1 MGPRYK
7 LPFKRRLRKKT
18 DYRKRLKLLYSGEN
32 RLVIRKSLKHV
43 KAQIVQFN
51 LKGDKIIASA
61 SSQDLKKIG
70 WDYPSGNIPSSYLVG
85 LMIGKKAL
93 KKDIKTAI
101 LDMGTHRNIK
111 GSKVYAA
118 LKGALDAG
126 LKVPHSPDILP
137 SEERIKGKHIID
149 YVQNLKKESEKE
161 YKKQF
166 SLSQPE
172 RMSEMFEKVKE
183 KILKS

>member
-1 MGPRYK
+1 
-7 LPFKRRLRKKT
+7 
-18 DYRKRLKLLYSGEN
+18 
-32 RLVIRKSLKHV
+32 
-43 KAQIVQFN
+43 
-51 LKGDKIIASA
+51 
-61 SSQDLKKIG
+61 
-70 WDYPSGNIPSSYLVG
+70 
-85 LMIGKKAL
+85 
-93 KKDIKTAI
+93 
-101 LDMGTHRNIK
+101 
-111 GSKVYAA
+111 VYAA